1 MVLSLTFYSSYW
13 LTPVTFFYHR
23 WTVTP
28 NSDNG
33 VSKSSNAKEEPMA
46 KPPPVTDTLVRFV
59 AETDYSTIS
68 DKALANAKMHI
79 LDTLGAALV
88 GVSTDTAAIAFD
100 YCKRVSTSDE
110 ATIWGTRQKSSVPMA
125 AFANGLLGHA
135 IDFDDWDAFIHA
147 GHPTCMVAAAA
158 FSLGEVI
165 GSSGRDLLRAYV
177 LGIEVLTKIAANA
190 PNVQDRGFHST
201 PVLGSIGAAIAC
213 ASLMRLNPERIKAA
227 LGIAASGAG
236 GIHRQQGSMVKP
248 FHAANAARNGVE
260 AALLAEKGFTADAAI
275 IEAPRGFCDTF
286 FGPGACDYERMIAG
300 LGQPY
305 FLESPGL
312 GLKLHPCSAPQF
324 LAADAALHLK
334 REHNIRFADVAK
346 MEVSI
351 PPLRYQ
357 RHYHPEVKTGL
368 RGKFAINYVV
378 ALAFLDGKLEID
390 TFTDAKANEP
400 LVQDALSKVQVIVDE
415 TIPEPGPYCPVSV
428 ELKNGNRF
436 TYTARIAKGHPENPM
451 TEEEVLEKFRSNVKS
466 VISAKQSEEL
476 IGVVTGLETINNVQ
490 RLVLLLTPQ

>member
-1 MVLSLTFYSSYW
+1 
-13 LTPVTFFYHR
+13 
-23 WTVTP
+23 
-28 NSDNG
+28 
-33 VSKSSNAKEEPMA
+33 
-46 KPPPVTDTLVRFV
+46 
-59 AETDYSTIS
+59 
-68 DKALANAKMHI
+68 
-79 LDTLGAALV
+79 
-88 GVSTDTAAIAFD
+88 
-100 YCKRVSTSDE
+100 E
-110 ATIWGTRQKSSVPMA
+110 ATIWGTGQKSSAPMA

-147 GHPTCMVAAAA
+147 GHPTCMVAGAALT
-158 FSLGEVI
+158 LGEAI
-165 GSSGRDLLRAYV
+165 GCSGKDLLKAYA
-177 LGIEVLTKIAANA
+177 LGIEILTKIAANA

-201 PVLGSIGAAIAC
+201 PVLGSIGAAVAC
-213 ASLMRLNPERIKAA
+213 ASLMGLNPEKIKAA
-227 LGIAASGAG
+227 LGIAASAAG

-260 AALLAEKGFTADAAI
+260 ATLLAEKGFTADAAI

-286 FGPGACDYERMIAG
+286 FGPGTCDYEKMIAN

-334 REHNIRFADVAK
+334 HAHNIRFADVAK

-378 ALAFLDGKLEID
+378 ALALLDGKLAID

-400 LVQDALSKVQVIVDE
+400 QVQDALKKVQVVVDE
-415 TIPEPGPYCPVSV
+415 SIPEPGPYCPVSV
-428 ELKNGNRF
+428 ELKDGSRF
-436 TYTARIAKGHPENPM
+436 SHTAKIAKGHPENPM
-451 TEEEVLEKFRSNVKS
+451 TEEEVLNKFRTN
-466 VISAKQSEEL
+466 AKQVFSPQKSETV
-476 IGVVTGLETINNVQ
+476 IAKIRNLETVASIKE
-490 RLVLLLTPQ
+490 LAALLTP

>member
-1 MVLSLTFYSSYW
+1 
-13 LTPVTFFYHR
+13 
-23 WTVTP
+23 
-28 NSDNG
+28 
-33 VSKSSNAKEEPMA
+33 MA
-46 KPPPVTDTLVRFV
+46 KPPPVTDTLARFV
-59 AETDYSTIS
+59 AETDFANLSEKVLT
-68 DKALANAKMHI
+68 NAKMHI

-88 GVSTDTAAIAFD
+88 GATTDTAAIAFD
-100 YCKRVSTSDE
+100 YCKRLGHSDE
-110 ATIWGTRQKSSVPMA
+110 STIWGTNQKSSAPMA

-158 FSLGEVI
+158 LSLGEAI
-165 GSSGRDLLRAYV
+165 GSSGKDLLKAYA
-177 LGIEVLTKIAANA
+177 LGIEILTKIAANA

-213 ASLMRLNPERIKAA
+213 ASLMRLDPEKIKAA

-260 AALLAEKGFTADAAI
+260 AGLLAEKGFTADAAI

-286 FGPGACDYERMIAG
+286 FGPGTCNYEKMITD

-324 LAADAALHLK
+324 LAADAALDLK
-334 REHNIRFADVAK
+334 REHTIHFSDVAK

-351 PPLRYQ
+351 PPMRYQ

-368 RGKFAINYVV
+368 RGKFAINYVI

-390 TFTDAKANEP
+390 TFTDVKANEP
-400 LVQDALSKVQVIVDE
+400 EVQNALSKVKVIVDD

-428 ELKNGNRF
+428 ELKDGRRF
-436 TYTARIAKGHPENPM
+436 TYTARIAKGHPQNPM
-451 TEEEVLEKFRSNVKS
+451 TEEEVLNKFRSNAKS
-466 VISAKQSEEL
+466 VISEEQSAEL
-476 IGVVTGLETINNVQ
+476 VQDGQHLETIGNV
-490 RLVLLLTPQ
+490 RKLIELLVHK

>member
-1 MVLSLTFYSSYW
+1 
-13 LTPVTFFYHR
+13 
-23 WTVTP
+23 
-28 NSDNG
+28 
-33 VSKSSNAKEEPMA
+33 MA
-46 KPPPVTDTLVRFV
+46 KPPPVTDTLARFV
-59 AETDYSTIS
+59 AEADFSTVS
-68 DKALANAKMHI
+68 DKVFTNAKMHI

-100 YCKRVSTSDE
+100 YCKRVGRSDE
-110 ATIWGTRQKSSVPMA
+110 ATIWGTSQKSSAPMA

-147 GHPTCMVAAAA
+147 GHPTCMVGAATLT
-158 FSLGEVI
+158 LGEVI
-165 GSSGRDLLRAYV
+165 GSSGKDILKAYT
-177 LGIEVLTKIAANA
+177 LGIEVLTKVAANA

-213 ASLMRLNPERIKAA
+213 ASLLRLNPDKIKAA
-227 LGIAASGAG
+227 LGITASAAG

-286 FGPGACDYERMIAG
+286 FGPGTCEYEKMIAN

-334 REHNIRFADVAK
+334 HEHNIRFADVAK
-346 MEVSI
+346 MEVRI
-351 PPLRYQ
+351 PPMRYQ
-357 RHYHPEVKTGL
+357 RHYHAEVKTGL

-390 TFTDAKANEP
+390 TFTDAKANQPE
-400 LVQDALSKVQVIVDE
+400 VQEALSKVQVIVDE

-428 ELKNGNRF
+428 ELKDGTRF

-451 TEEEVLEKFRSNVKS
+451 TEEEVLNKFRSN
-466 VISAKQSEEL
+466 AKQVLSQQGAEAV
-476 IGVVTGLETINNVQ
+476 IVKMRNFETVNNVKE
-490 RLVLLLTPQ
+490 LVDLLTV

>member
-1 MVLSLTFYSSYW
+1 
-13 LTPVTFFYHR
+13 
-23 WTVTP
+23 
-28 NSDNG
+28 
-33 VSKSSNAKEEPMA
+33 MA
-46 KPPPVTDTLVRFV
+46 KPPPVTDTLARFV
-59 AETDYSTIS
+59 AETDFANLSEKVLT
-68 DKALANAKMHI
+68 NAKMHI
-79 LDTLGAALV
+79 LDTFGAALV
-88 GVSTDTAAIAFD
+88 GVTTDTAAIAFD
-100 YCKRVSTSDE
+100 YCKRLGHSDE
-110 ATIWGTRQKSSVPMA
+110 ATIWGTNQKSSAPMA
-125 AFANGLLGHA
+125 AFVNGLLGHA

-158 FSLGEVI
+158 LSLGEVL
-165 GSSGRDLLRAYV
+165 GSSGKDLLKAYA
-177 LGIEVLTKIAANA
+177 LGIEILTKIAANA

-201 PVLGSIGAAIAC
+201 PVLGGIGAAIAC
-213 ASLMRLNPERIKAA
+213 ASLMRFRPEKIKAT

-248 FHAANAARNGVE
+248 FHAANAARNAVE

-286 FGPGACDYERMIAG
+286 FGPNTCDYEKMITG

-334 REHNIRFADVAK
+334 REHNIRFTDVAK

-357 RHYHPEVKTGL
+357 RHYHREVKTGL

-400 LVQDALSKVQVIVDE
+400 DVQDALGKVQVIVDE

-428 ELKNGNRF
+428 QLKNGSRF

-451 TEEEVLEKFRSNVKS
+451 TEAEVLGKFRSNAKS
-466 VISAKQSEEL
+466 VISEKQIAEL
-476 IGVVTGLETINNVQ
+476 IHDVQHLETIGSVRQ
-490 RLVLLLTPQ
+490 LIQILVHK

>member
-1 MVLSLTFYSSYW
+1 
-13 LTPVTFFYHR
+13 
-23 WTVTP
+23 
-28 NSDNG
+28 
-33 VSKSSNAKEEPMA
+33 MA
-46 KPPPVTDTLVRFV
+46 KPPPVTDTLARFV
-59 AETDYSTIS
+59 AETDFANLSEKVLT
-68 DKALANAKMHI
+68 NAKMHI

-88 GVSTDTAAIAFD
+88 GATTDTAAIAFD
-100 YCKRVSTSDE
+100 YCKRLGHSDE
-110 ATIWGTRQKSSVPMA
+110 STIWGTNQKSSAPMA

-158 FSLGEVI
+158 LSLGEAI
-165 GSSGRDLLRAYV
+165 GSSGKDLLKAYA
-177 LGIEVLTKIAANA
+177 LGIEILTKIAANA

-213 ASLMRLNPERIKAA
+213 ASLMRLDPEKIKAA

-260 AALLAEKGFTADAAI
+260 AGLLAEKGFTADAAI

-286 FGPGACDYERMIAG
+286 FGPGTCNYEKMITD

-324 LAADAALHLK
+324 LAADAALDLK
-334 REHNIRFADVAK
+334 SEHTIHFSDVAK

-351 PPLRYQ
+351 PPMRYQ

-400 LVQDALSKVQVIVDE
+400 EVQNALSKVKVIVDD

-428 ELKNGNRF
+428 ELKDGRRF
-436 TYTARIAKGHPENPM
+436 TYTARIAKGHPQNPM
-451 TEEEVLEKFRSNVKS
+451 TEEEVLNKFRSNAKS
-466 VISAKQSEEL
+466 VISEEQSAEL
-476 IGVVTGLETINNVQ
+476 VQDVQHLETIGNV
-490 RLVLLLTPQ
+490 RKLIELLVHK